1 MTQSVG
7 ALTRLWRFPVKSMGG
22 ETTDSSEVTKAGLIG
37 DRAHALIDTETGKV
51 VSGKSAK
58 HFPQVM
64 QCRAAFVEP
73 PRSNGPLPPVAITLA
88 DGTTVRSDAADRDH
102 VLSAFF
108 GRSVT
113 LASQAPEGFTI
124 DVAHPDLSASPAQDR
139 PDAVRAQKVGSA
151 LFAELGIPSPVPEG
165 SFFDGFPITV
175 MTTQS
180 VDKLQALA
188 PNSLFDERRFR
199 MNLIVD
205 TGLEGFVENDWVER
219 TLLIGDGL
227 RLHVVIPDPRC
238 IMTNLAQEGL
248 PRDPQIL
255 RTVAQHN
262 KIDVAGSLLPCV
274 GVYAVVK
281 ASGSVHVGDAVT
293 LM

>member
-22 ETTDSSEVTKAGLIG
+22 ESIASGEVTVAGLVG

-58 HFPQVM
+58 HFPRVM
-64 QCRAAFVEP
+64 ECRAAFVDP
-73 PRSNGPLPPVAITLA
+73 PLADKALPPVAITLA
-88 DGTTVRSDAADRDH
+88 DGAVVRSDAANRDH

-113 LASQAPEGFTI
+113 LASQAPDGFTI
-124 DVAHPDLSASPAQDR
+124 DVVDPDLSGALTQGQPET
-139 PDAVRAQKVGSA
+139 VRAQKVGAA
-151 LFAELGIPSPVPEG
+151 LFHELGIPSPIPES
-165 SFFDGFPITV
+165 SFLDGFPVTV
-175 MTTQS
+175 LTRQTL
-180 VDKLQALA
+180 DTLRALA
-188 PNSLFDERRFR
+188 PDSDFDERRFR

-219 TLLIGDGL
+219 SLQVGDGL
-227 RLHVVIPDPRC
+227 RLHIVIPDPRC

-248 PRDPQIL
+248 PRDPMIL
-255 RTVAQHN
+255 RTMAQHN
-262 KIDVAGSLLPCV
+262 RIDVAGSMRPCA
-274 GVYAVVK
+274 GVYAVVDT
-281 ASGSVHVGDAVT
+281 AGVVRVGDPVR
-293 LM
+293 LV